1 MTDSDSEVEITCG
14 EAASKKWATM
24 KKLSP
29 KTPDRLIEL
38 GYDSIMEA
46 LSLLAEDDLGE
57 AIIKKG
63 LDAASKIESKTK
75 LFTFELYM
83 YTYYVT

>member
-14 EAASKKWATM
+14 EAAAKKWATM

-29 KTPDRLIEL
+29 KTADRLIEL

-57 AIIKKG
+57 ANKEG
-63 LDAASKIESKTK
+63 P
-75 LFTFELYM
+75 
-83 YTYYVT
+83 